1 MNEVETVITK
11 TKGDLTNDEFCRQY
25 WNEKGRDI
33 LLGAQIVNVEY
44 MSKKETEEMGW
55 YEQPVC
61 LLLKKGD
68 KTFWV
73 YPSKDDEGNDG
84 GALFMSNK
92 EGVMP
97 TLR

>member
-1 MNEVETVITK
+1 VIK
-11 TKGDLTNDEFCRQY
+11 LLNILSEQVSPNSDKLIKGIQSIIDQSLIRME
-25 WNEKGRDI
+25 
-33 LLGAQIVNVEY
+33 
-44 MSKKETEEMGW
+44 KETEEMGW

-61 LLLKKGD
+61 LLLKKD
-68 KTFWV
+68 NKTFWV
-73 YPSKDDEGNDG
+73 YPSRDDEGNDG